1 MPVETV
7 LIQLLKLFWTVSVHF
22 SYIQKFHKL
31 QIYLLKLP
39 LYFSTFINIVF
50 NNCLHIYAIEKY
62 LCHLDNGTG
71 IFRIYRLSTICVD
84 NTV

>member
-31 QIYLLKLP
+31 QIYFLKLP
-39 LYFSTFINIVF
+39 LYFSPFINIVF
-50 NNCLHIYAIEKY
+50 NNCLHIDAIEKIPVPF
-62 LCHLDNGTG
+62 G
-71 IFRIYRLSTICVD
+71 
-84 NTV
+84 

>member
-22 SYIQKFHKL
+22 SYIQIFHKL

-50 NNCLHIYAIEKY
+50 NNGLHIYTIEKNTCVIIQMAQVFFFIKIINK
-62 LCHLDNGTG
+62 LC
-71 IFRIYRLSTICVD
+71 
-84 NTV
+84 